1 MTTTTA
7 NLDLDAINPL
17 LEQRT
22 AEQVV
27 AWAAAEFGDGLVM
40 SSSFGAESATLL
52 HMVTRLLPRVR
63 IIMVDTGYLFPQT
76 FQHMEDL
83 RRRFD
88 LNVWIYRTKEDP
100 IHYLHHAGEDNPTW
114 RKDVAGCC
122 AVNKNE
128 PFERAM
134 KELKP
139 RAWLRGI
146 RRQQASTRKARQP
159 VEWSGRYDCYA
170 VSPMLQMTTRDIFQ
184 YMKAYDLPY
193 HPLYEEG
200 YPSIGCNPISCTRKI
215 QPGEDPRA
223 GRWSGQAKIECGI
236 NLDSLDSAGL

>member
-1 MTTTTA
+1 
-7 NLDLDAINPL
+7 
-17 LEQRT
+17 
-22 AEQVV
+22 
-27 AWAAAEFGDGLVM
+27 
-40 SSSFGAESATLL
+40 
-52 HMVTRLLPRVR
+52 
-63 IIMVDTGYLFPQT
+63 
-76 FQHMEDL
+76 
-83 RRRFD
+83 
-88 LNVWIYRTKEDP
+88 
-100 IHYLHHAGEDNPTW
+100 
-114 RKDVAGCC
+114 
-122 AVNKNE
+122 
-128 PFERAM
+128 
-134 KELKP
+134 
-139 RAWLRGI
+139 LRGI
-146 RRQQASTRKARQP
+146 RRQQASTRKARQS